1 MKTSVTKITT
11 YRDTIYPTV
20 LKIYI
25 SYMLDNNNAVFN
37 ILH

>member
-11 YRDTIYPTV
+11 YRDTIYPAV
-20 LKIYI
+20 LIIYI